1 MPDPQVPVSAP
12 AASQSGGIIDKIINS
27 MSDLITAQGKVI
39 GKAIEV
45 QGSLIDAATRNATS
59 VLTTFTNKVNDAL
72 GNVWVGK
79 K

>member
-1 MPDPQVPVSAP
+1 MADPQVPVA
-12 AASQSGGIIDKIINS
+12 AASQSGGVIDKVLNS

-39 GKAIEV
+39 AKAIEV
-45 QGSLIDAATRNATS
+45 QGSLIDSATKNATS
-59 VLTTFTNKVNDAL
+59 VLTTFTNKVTEAL